1 MKYFA
6 RIFGVIV
13 ALACLNSKADQ
24 ISSLTVEVCDQVS
37 NREIAADMLNQMAT
51 GLDEQLKNSCSAEE
65 EFVRFPRFERDVL
78 QTRLKVQ
85 EAQLKS
91 IEQLTDDEGPMNLVV
106 VTYEVTTEDKKT
118 LEGQFSFSRYNSDQ
132 RIQKR
137 GCAFVQK
144 SVSRPFIL
152 SRCAQ

>member
-1 MKYFA
+1 MKYY
-6 RIFGVIV
+6 IKIV
-13 ALACLNSKADQ
+13 AMILVLASANAKADQ
-24 ISSLTVEVCDQVS
+24 ISSLTVAVCDQVT
-37 NREIAADMLNQMAT
+37 NREIAADMLNQMAM
-51 GLDEQLKNSCSAEE
+51 GLDEQLKNTCTAEE

-78 QTRLKVQ
+78 QPRMKVQ
-85 EAQLKS
+85 EAELKS

-106 VTYEVTTEDKKT
+106 VTYELITEDKKT
-118 LEGQFSFSRYNSDQ
+118 LQGQFSFSRYNSDQ

-144 SVSRPFIL
+144 TVSRPFIL